1 MGTGELVLLSTIGHI
16 VCSHSIKGPLMKSK
30 LNVNK
35 RLKSPEKSPQRRR
48 HPQLSMLPNA
58 NSAYGGALRNT
69 RAGRKH
75 ARPISSKD
83 SMHLVLRST
92 AAKGSWS
99 FSKPENAAKINSIIA
114 KFAFVYGV
122 KILSMANVG
131 NHLHLHLRLH
141 TRLAYKP
148 FIRAITG
155 SIAMAITG
163 KTRWNGD
170 RSGQMKPL
178 MFWDLRPFT
187 RIVIGFKALL
197 QVKDYIKINQLES
210 WGMTKSAARRFHSL
224 ARGRPG

>member
-1 MGTGELVLLSTIGHI
+1 
-16 VCSHSIKGPLMKSK
+16 MKSTLK
-30 LNVNK
+30 VNNRPK
-35 RLKSPEKSPQRRR
+35 PPGKSLRRRR

-75 ARPISSKD
+75 SRPISSKD

-99 FSKPENAAKINSIIA
+99 FLKPANAAKINAIIA

-131 NHLHLHLRLH
+131 NHLHLHLRLN
-141 TRLAYKP
+141 TRLEYKP

-155 SIAMAITG
+155 AIAMAVTG
-163 KTRWNGD
+163 RTRWSSSRANQ
-170 RSGQMKPL
+170 SNTSPK
-178 MFWDLRPFT
+178 FWDLRPFT

-197 QVKDYIKINQLES
+197 QVKDYIRFNQLEA
-210 WGMTKSAARRFHSL
+210 WGMSKTAAREIHRQMR
-224 ARGRPG
+224 ARGSPEHG